1 MLGLGLGALLV
12 IGAAYLKS
20 SYWGMDHD
28 FVKNLSVVLLLVG
41 GILILINMIGIL
53 GLWQ

>member
-1 MLGLGLGALLV
+1 MIGLGLGALLV

-20 SYWGMDHD
+20 SYWGTDHD
-28 FVKNLSVVLLLVG
+28 SVRHLSVLLLLVG
-41 GILILINMIGIL
+41 GILILISLIGIL